1 MTLPPAN
8 FWEGREEKE
17 MAERV
22 KIYNDTKF
30 DIGLR
35 DTRGIEFNIRPH
47 AFALFEKQEV
57 EYFVTVAR
65 KLFEAPRRLRIDDQD
80 L

>member
-1 MTLPPAN
+1 MKSGARPVSYTHL
-8 FWEGREEKE
+8 KE